1 MQRESEITELCV
13 KAARSES
20 ARAAMW
26 PSVRSWGCCMS
37 AGKLMLFCKHGAVR
51 SRAGRWE
58 HVVCTPLLGL
68 SQDRLTSVDGSG

>member
-26 PSVRSWGCCMS
+26 PSVRSWGCCTQERS

-51 SRAGRWE
+51 SRAGRPQLLHAPE
-58 HVVCTPLLGL
+58 LLSPSTPAPC
-68 SQDRLTSVDGSG
+68 